1 MINAGIVKG
10 LLFAV
15 LLVSA
20 SAQAADKPIQVDRE
34 HGEPVAQFKIGD
46 SNCVLKDDAIRC
58 TPVRK

>member
-1 MINAGIVKG
+1 MINTSIVRG
-10 LLFAV
+10 LLIAA

-20 SAQAADKPIQVDRE
+20 TVHGADKAIQVNRE
-34 HGEPVAQFKIGD
+34 QGEPVAQFKIGD